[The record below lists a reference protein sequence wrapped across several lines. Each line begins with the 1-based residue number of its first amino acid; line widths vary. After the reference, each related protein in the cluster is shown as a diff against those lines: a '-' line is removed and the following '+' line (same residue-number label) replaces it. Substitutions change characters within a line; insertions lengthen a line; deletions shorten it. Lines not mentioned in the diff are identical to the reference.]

1 MMYGPMHCGATSNG
15 SVRPLDRK
23 HEISEDY
30 MTQTAKTKQ
39 FAAENLPPEVQA
51 KADRMNLDEAA
62 VPPYELPA
70 LPLADSPNGTK
81 WLSRSAPEI
90 IRQFEKYLYGA
101 IPPRPE
107 AMEFRLLAEAP
118 AFGGLALRR
127 EIELIFRHR
136 AQERRAHLLL
146 YLPTGVQ
153 GPVPVFFGL
162 NFRGNHATTNDPEAM
177 FHPFTPLP
185 DLHAGPRTQDGRLTE
200 SGRGKF
206 QYRWCFETVLKAGCA
221 AATIGYGDFFPDRED
236 GFEPSVMRLFYT
248 PEEWYSPTRPTGA
261 ISAWAWGISRALDC
275 LEAQSEIDRTRMMI
289 HGHSRLGKTA
299 LWAGACD
306 RRVALTVSN
315 CSGTCGAKLTHR
327 YFGEN
332 IEWLDQWNA
341 HWFRADFARWVGRD
355 TEFPIDQH
363 MLMAA
368 IAPRLLYVASAD
380 RDVYADPRGE
390 FLAARAASDAWR
402 LCGASGLGDAEFP
415 ATGHLIGREIGYYLR
430 PGEHEFLP
438 ENWQALLR
446 FAAGH
451 GLAAH
456 A

>member
-1 MMYGPMHCGATSNG
+1 MF
-15 SVRPLDRK
+15 
-23 HEISEDY
+23 
-30 MTQTAKTKQ
+30 QTPRTKQ

-51 KADRMNLDEAA
+51 KADRMNLDETA

-70 LPLADSPNGTK
+70 LPLADADGTEWVGRK
-81 WLSRSAPEI
+81 APEI
-90 IRQFEKYLYGA
+90 VRKFEEYLYGA
-101 IPPRPE
+101 IPPRCE
-107 AMEFRLLAEAP
+107 AMEFRRLAEAP

-127 EIELIFRHR
+127 EIELVFRHR
-136 AQERRAHLLL
+136 GLERRAHMLL
-146 YLPTGVQ
+146 YLPTGAQ

-185 DLHAGPRTQDGRLTE
+185 DLHAGPRKADSRLNE
-200 SGRGKF
+200 SGRGLL
-206 QYRWCFETVLKAGCA
+206 QHRWCFETVLGAGCA
-221 AATIGYGDFFPDRED
+221 AATITYGDFFPDRED
-236 GFEPSVMRLFYT
+236 GFEQSIMRLFYT
-248 PEEWYSPTRPTGA
+248 PEEWYSPSRPTGA
-261 ISAWAWGISRALDC
+261 ISAWAWGIMRGLDC
-275 LEAQSEIDRTRMMI
+275 LEAQPEIDRARMMI

-299 LWAGACD
+299 LWTGACD

-327 YFGEN
+327 CFGEN

-380 RDVYADPRGE
+380 QDVYADPRGE
-390 FLAARAASDAWR
+390 FLAARAASEAWR
-402 LCGASGLGDAEFP
+402 VFGASGLGDAEFP
-415 ATGHLIGREIGYYLR
+415 APGRLVGREIGYYLR
-430 PGEHEFLP
+430 AGGHEFLP

-446 FAAGH
+446 FASER
-451 GLAAH
+451 GLIAH
-456 A
+456 E